1 MGRPR
6 TMRLVVPDKVTA
18 AQGIS
23 SALFA
28 RERTGRGQHI
38 QLSMLDAM
46 VALAWPEG
54 MPGQTARRS
63 RYRKEIRKKS
73 IVQACNFTSTRRG
86 SCRLMPKAG
95 RGTPSQTARR

>member
-54 MPGQTARRS
+54 MPGQTFIGDESNSPRAALALDLVFETADG
-63 RYRKEIRKKS
+63 Y
-73 IVQACNFTSTRRG
+73 
-86 SCRLMPKAG
+86 M
-95 RGTPSQTARR
+95 TARAVSDS